1 MDSIVLIN
9 GQEQSDISIYN
20 RNVQY
25 GDGLFETCVA
35 KDNQILF
42 WEKHLLRLEEGCE
55 RLKIKKIEESTW
67 LKDIKK
73 AFGLSAHKNC
83 VIKLI
88 LSRGN
93 SQRGYSYPSDIMPVR
108 VVILSEMK
116 KTLEKKSFSLEYAQ
130 SGYYSN
136 PNLAGI
142 KHCNRIEQILARATL
157 KEDEA
162 IMLDENQNIISVTQG
177 NIYIIFAQ
185 KLLTPKLD
193 RCGVIGSRRSL
204 ILEIAKSIDLNVEER
219 NISMTDV
226 KNADEVFISNSIIGI
241 QSVSSIENHQ
251 LPNRFLTDKI
261 KVAFESE
268 TQDIKSWTCI

>member
-42 WEKHLLRLEEGCE
+42 WEKHFLRLEEGCE

-93 SQRGYSYPSDIMPVR
+93 SQRGYSCHSLRDEKNSRKEI
-108 VVILSEMK
+108 IL
-116 KTLEKKSFSLEYAQ
+116 
-130 SGYYSN
+130 
-136 PNLAGI
+136 P
-142 KHCNRIEQILARATL
+142 
-157 KEDEA
+157 
-162 IMLDENQNIISVTQG
+162 
-177 NIYIIFAQ
+177 
-185 KLLTPKLD
+185 
-193 RCGVIGSRRSL
+193 
-204 ILEIAKSIDLNVEER
+204 
-219 NISMTDV
+219 
-226 KNADEVFISNSIIGI
+226 
-241 QSVSSIENHQ
+241 
-251 LPNRFLTDKI
+251 
-261 KVAFESE
+261 
-268 TQDIKSWTCI
+268 